1 MKNKHFIT
9 LGLLVSS
16 FGPAAVA
23 QKSYDISPI
32 KLQNH
37 SSKEETMPV
46 YSKAHGK
53 LYFTR
58 IFDQNNIGGETGGH
72 DIYSVQ
78 VSNNKFGTLSHDFP
92 ALNTLGNNAVVGT
105 SVQGD
110 TIFLLGSYDERWDY
124 MQGLSYAVNEDGAW
138 SEPKQLKIKGF
149 NPKSF
154 IYGMYVHPT
163 GKVLVLSME
172 NRKSVGQEDLYICL
186 REKPNVF
193 GKPIHLAT
201 NINTSGAEFAPFL
214 SADQQTLYFSSTG
227 LPGKGDADI
236 FKVTRKGDSWTDW
249 TDPEALPEPVNSDK
263 FDAYY
268 NEDES
273 GKFFFM
279 ASNRSNEYTR
289 LYTGK
294 VSEQEKLLAK
304 QEPKQKFEKFVDSTP
319 MQPADSADV
328 EETTKIT
335 ENKKVETLQPTKSK
349 QVEKAVAIKEEVKKP
364 IKKQVKTT
372 TKAVEKAKAEV
383 KSTPGTFNV
392 ASFEYNNWQLNS
404 KSKKLIE
411 EFMLK
416 NPKRDT
422 KIEVIGYAD
431 NKGSERNNILVSKR
445 RAQAVARMLMDKGYA
460 NANIKVTAKGSQNP
474 IASNLNETD
483 RAKNR
488 RVEIVVR

>member
-9 LGLLVSS
+9 LGLFVSS

-23 QKSYDISPI
+23 QRSYDISPI

-78 VSNNKFGTLSHDFP
+78 VSNNKFGTLNHDFP

-105 SVQGD
+105 SLQGD

-124 MQGLSYAVNEDGAW
+124 MQGLSYAVKEDGIW
-138 SEPKQLKIKGF
+138 SEPKQIKIKGF

-172 NRKSVGQEDLYICL
+172 NRKSIGQEDLYICL
-186 REKPNVF
+186 REKQNVF

-201 NINTSGAEFAPFL
+201 NINTTGAEFAPFL
-214 SADQQTLYFSSTG
+214 SADQKTLYFSSTG

-236 FKVTRKGDSWTDW
+236 FKVTRKGDSWTEW
-249 TDPEALPEPVNSDK
+249 TEPEALPEPVNSDK

-289 LYTGK
+289 LYSGK
-294 VSEQEKLLAK
+294 VSEQEKLIAK
-304 QEPKQKFEKFVDSTP
+304 KEKLKTFVDSKP
-319 MQPADSADV
+319 IQQADT
-328 EETTKIT
+328 EQTTKDL
-335 ENKKVETLQPTKSK
+335 EKKVKVLKPIEKK
-349 QVEKAVAIKEEVKKP
+349 EVEKVIAIKEEVKSP
-364 IKKQVKTT
+364 LKKEVKT
-372 TKAVEKAKAEV
+372 KVEE
-383 KSTPGTFNV
+383 KSTPGSFNV
-392 ASFEYNNWQLNS
+392 ASFEYNNWQLNT

-416 NPKRDT
+416 NPSRNA
-422 KIEVIGYAD
+422 KIEVIGHAD
-431 NKGSERNNILVSKR
+431 NNGSERNNILVSKR

-460 NANIKVTAKGSQNP
+460 NANIKVTAKGSKNP
-474 IASNLNETD
+474 IASNQNETG
-483 RAKNR
+483 RAQNR
-488 RVEIVVR
+488 RVEIIVK